1 MKHMGAQKKKFVKD
15 ITENCEVEDLFLVRS
30 KNNGITKNGKPYI
43 ALVLGDATG
52 EVKARIWDNAEK
64 LGAAFQEGD
73 LVKIKAFSILYQ
85 GALQLNVSDIVAL
98 GEGVDVSGFLPS
110 SQRDIETTFVQ
121 LVGLID
127 EVQNEHLK
135 QLLQIVFSDEALVSA
150 FKKAPAAKALHH
162 DYIGGLLDHTYM
174 VACLVL
180 AVQQYYPKVNRDLA
194 LAGALL
200 HDIGKTQELSY
211 ATSFDYSDRGRLLGH
226 IVIGDEIVREKIALL
241 PDFPIDLAMVLRH
254 ILLSHHGQYEF
265 GSPKRPKTLEALLV
279 GYLDDL
285 DAKLYGFTRAITHEK
300 SSREG
305 WTTYNKLFDRYLYS
319 GLVIDPDDNAKE
331 RKERGNLHDE

>member
-1 MKHMGAQKKKFVKD
+1 MGAQKKKFVKD

>member
-1 MKHMGAQKKKFVKD
+1 M
-15 ITENCEVEDLFLVRS
+15 
-30 KNNGITKNGKPYI
+30 
-43 ALVLGDATG
+43 
-52 EVKARIWDNAEK
+52 
-64 LGAAFQEGD
+64 
-73 LVKIKAFSILYQ
+73 
-85 GALQLNVSDIVAL
+85 
-98 GEGVDVSGFLPS
+98 
-110 SQRDIETTFVQ
+110 
-121 LVGLID
+121 
-127 EVQNEHLK
+127 
-135 QLLQIVFSDEALVSA
+135 
-150 FKKAPAAKALHH
+150 
-162 DYIGGLLDHTYM
+162 
-174 VACLVL
+174 
-180 AVQQYYPKVNRDLA
+180 QQYYPKVNRDLA